1 VAKSQSRRREENL
14 LFLLLLLLLL
24 LQQLW
29 SDAKV
34 EQKAVLMFYIGISS
48 AHVLMLQQNQ

>member
-1 VAKSQSRRREENL
+1 MAKSQSRRREENL
-14 LFLLLLLLLL
+14 LFLLLLLL